1 MDERRPWFYRGKV
14 GRRTGTRPLP
24 RTRSGKGSSSD
35 PPARRVISGLG
46 LVVVGARPGDDAAPL
61 PRAPASRF
69 RLATCR
75 DLGRGARTL
84 AQTAKECE

>member
-1 MDERRPWFYRGKV
+1 V
-14 GRRTGTRPLP
+14 TRP
-24 RTRSGKGSSSD
+24 
-35 PPARRVISGLG
+35 PAVLFPASASLS
-46 LVVVGARPGDDAAPL
+46 LARPVDDAAPL

-75 DLGRGARTL
+75 DLGRGARAL